1 MGAGQKRAG
10 PMDALEREREHLVEA
25 DRHMAAAKQRV
36 EQQKRVI
43 EKLVQ
48 DGHDTRAATSLL
60 DAMER
65 GLDALEHHREI
76 VVEMIRTFEAVANQV
91 GRV

>member
-1 MGAGQKRAG
+1 
-10 PMDALEREREHLVEA
+10 MDALEREREHLADA
-25 DRHMAAAKQRV
+25 DRHIAAAKQQV
-36 EQQKRVI
+36 AQQKRVI

-48 DGHDTRAATSLL
+48 DGHDTRTATSLL

-76 VVEMIRTFEAVANQV
+76 VDEMIKTLEAVTKTKKILGPA
-91 GRV
+91 